1 MNLPRIIEEYLQETL
16 GMEQTSTVK
25 NGAALAIRRLMN
37 RNKISHL
44 NDYEK
49 LFQISEEHRQ
59 KLIDEIVV
67 GETWFFRDKGPF
79 DYLIQYA
86 RKCIASLAPREVLS
100 VLSAP
105 CSTGEEPYSIVMAL
119 FQAGLP
125 PGAFCVDAVDVSF
138 RSLDLARNAVYGR
151 NSFREPIGEK
161 YRTYFLDQEKG
172 KQVTG
177 QVVRQVKFM
186 RENLILPGFPESH
199 GPYHIIF
206 CRNFLIY
213 LTEEIRKR
221 VFQSLDRLLIPGGL
235 LFTGHSEMVF
245 WQRNGYLPIRSER
258 SFGLSKPNPS
268 KHYPA
273 VFLEERA
280 PVFKVRENGRENQV
294 RVEIPAEATGEV
306 RTDLL
311 SDPQDQKEK
320 KAPGC
325 YETKL
330 LEARRLADKGE
341 LEQAIRICRAYTEES
356 GPSADAYCLMGMIF
370 EAANDLAQAE
380 SWFLKAIYL
389 DPRHYESLIHVSL
402 LFQRRGDIRKA
413 ALYRERAERRGKES
427 YES

>member
-1 MNLPRIIEEYLQETL
+1 
-16 GMEQTSTVK
+16 
-25 NGAALAIRRLMN
+25 MN
-37 RNKISHL
+37 RSKISHL

-49 LFQISEEHRQ
+49 LFKTSEEQRQ
-59 KLIDEIVV
+59 RLIDEMVV

-213 LTEEIRKR
+213 LTEEVRKR
-221 VFQSLDRLLIPGGL
+221 VFQSIDRLLIPGGL

-268 KHYPA
+268 KHHLS

-280 PVFKVRENGRENQV
+280 PVFKVQENCRGNQMKVEVLGEAAGDV
-294 RVEIPAEATGEV
+294 RAALISDQQDNKDEKAEVFCEA
-306 RTDLL
+306 
-311 SDPQDQKEK
+311 
-320 KAPGC
+320 
-325 YETKL
+325 KL

-341 LEQAIRICRAYTEES
+341 LEQAIRLCRAYTEEA
-356 GPSADAYCLMGMIF
+356 GPSADAYCLMGMIL

-380 SWFLKAIYL
+380 SFFLKAIYL
-389 DPRHYESLIHVSL
+389 DPGHYESLIHVSL
-402 LFQRRGDIRKA
+402 LFQRRGDVRKA
-413 ALYRERAERRGKES
+413 ALYRERAGRRGKEA